1 MNIPGLIFLLC
12 MHFFCGRAVLHIFDI
27 RLNPVAT
34 FALAMLNGI
43 MVLSL
48 LPFLLQLFFIPITT
62 ASTVTSIIT
71 CALALSITQ
80 LKKYKRP
87 DVSRLITGVRNMP
100 IYEWLFII
108 VFIILMIPSAWR
120 CFIYPPNAR
129 DILSGAE
136 AVAEFTIREH
146 SMINS
151 VFKVDLTSTNN
162 HLKPPY
168 ITCLQIIYKQLVHP
182 FGQVWL
188 SVFCI
193 SFLTWMY
200 TLVREHLHGIIAGML
215 FLLFMTI
222 PDVYAYTYM
231 LLYDYSNM
239 ALFFAGVYFL
249 LQYASTRQY
258 KTFLFS
264 CLLFGFATYIRSETL
279 VFTGLLLPLVLYIF
293 YKEQLSPSRIVLRTA
308 LFLLIPFLFYYVWM
322 GIFVK
327 YYMPVH
333 FDVQSQINRNLE
345 DLSPIFTRLREMNTG
360 YLLGGNNI
368 KIYGYFI
375 NVFLVVLAADAIFSR
390 STLKRQWMLLYAIA
404 IVYIGL
410 PVLGYLIPW
419 YDLSNTTKRGAFKLL
434 PLMLLYMANSGLL
447 LRLSAAIH
455 NWEYNIQPTP
465 APEPVKPTQGT
476 QLAPGKKKKQK
487 R

>member
-1 MNIPGLIFLLC
+1 MNLPGLLFLLC
-12 MHFFCGRAVLHIFDI
+12 MHFLCGRALLHIFDI
-27 RLNPVAT
+27 RLKPVAT
-34 FALAMLNGI
+34 FALSMINGI
-43 MVLSL
+43 MVVSL
-48 LPFLLQLFFIPITT
+48 LPFLLQLCYIPITT
-62 ASTVTSIIT
+62 ASTVISITACTI
-71 CALALSITQ
+71 ALNITQ

-87 DVSRLITGVRNMP
+87 DIGSIAAGVRSIP
-100 IYEWLFII
+100 LYEWLFII

-136 AVAEFTIREH
+136 AVAEFTVREH

-200 TLVREHLHGIIAGML
+200 TLVRAQLHGVIAGML

-264 CLLFGFATYIRSETL
+264 SLLFGFATYIRSETL
-279 VFTGLLLPLVLYIF
+279 VFTGMLLPLVLYIF
-293 YKEQLSPSRIVLRTA
+293 YKEQLGAARTALRTA
-308 LFLLIPFLFYYVWM
+308 LFLLIPFLFYFIWM
-322 GIFVK
+322 GVFVK
-327 YYMPVH
+327 YYMPVQ
-333 FDVQSQINRNLE
+333 FDVQSQLNHNLG
-345 DLSPIFTRLREMNTG
+345 DLSPIFTRLHEMNTE

-375 NVFLVVLAADAIFSR
+375 NVFIAVFIADAIFFR
-390 STLKRQWMLLYAIA
+390 GTLKKQWMLLYAIA

-410 PVLGYLIPW
+410 PILGYLIPW

-434 PLMLLYMANSGLL
+434 PLMLLYMANSGVL
-447 LRLSAAIH
+447 LRLSAAIQ
-455 NWEYNIQPTP
+455 NWEYNIQPEPTP
-465 APEPVKPTQGT
+465 ETVQVSPGT
-476 QLAPGKKKKQK
+476 PAPGKKKKQK